1 MRNLKIT
8 AILLFL
14 LGSFL
19 FLSSGSLTRAAIA
32 PPPIVPTTPKP
43 NATPFNYPK
52 PKTCYR
58 CNPGGWC
65 EAYTDTSPASNCST
79 GCGGCQA
86 PPSRPGG
93 TFPGVNPGPTPAPT
107 PPPCLGSC
115 YILSCSYTGRQ
126 GASGQCSFGQ
136 NCCSTGQVIP
146 VCAVGGDVCGDKYGS
161 RCCSGYSCVNNVCE
175 GTGISSNPD
184 IVPYAAVG
192 CLHEGDCAINNTLCH
207 VVNGGLLP
215 DGGPCKP
222 GTSPGSALVSNGAAC
237 SLAGGVCIA
246 TRSCASVGLSV
257 VNGGSGCD
265 SASSICCSRQ
275 QINQILTSTPPPL
288 NTIASSICVSD
299 SLEVV
304 NGIKCCA
311 NTSFQFN
318 GKNWCGTAPKNIYE
332 IIPGQICDPY
342 YGGGSGVCSCDGK
355 IVGVG
360 RMCLIGFDGIVRKS
374 VNGGYEVY
382 ICDKNGQNCTWV
394 NINNV
399 NDPSFRT
406 AFQKTLLSDPLKYL
420 SFLSSSA
427 DLQGTYIYL
436 CDANGNQTGT
446 IQLGLGEGA
455 DPRRVADLIK
465 SGQVC
470 SKSISEIFSYADK
483 QYSAQSQADI
493 LFGNSNLS
501 QSQVDMI
508 KEAQTK
514 ATDPISVQFER
525 LSLQTLSIG
534 LKSWIR
540 RQEAILK
547 DPSLPFW
554 QKYLLLQYQ
563 SADLVTFGLLGS
575 TTDASVA
582 WAQCNALANAGLKPE
597 GCGAETIA
605 AGIQGTFLADL
616 ALSPFREAIISFFSK
631 PAQSVVAGAKTYAE
645 LLDLA
650 AKDASVRNYLN
661 DLESQG
667 LTLRLVNGKWEEVP
681 VSVIVN
687 PELQSRV
694 YAYQPGETLF
704 DQAGNPI
711 TSVTKLGSGAYAD
724 TYVDSTTGTVVKVF
738 KNTTLQSEVAI
749 QSAENEIKFYQQF
762 GGQAGIPNFEGFVYD
777 ATGNIIGYKQSYIAG
792 KTLADYVTAGGKFT
806 QDQINQAVSE
816 LQQIQTVTGRAH
828 GDIAVSGQIVNPDN
842 IIVGSDGKIYFIDFS
857 GFDPQGLATSGVKAD
872 ELTSLQKG
880 LQLYAK

>member
-1 MRNLKIT
+1 MRNLKFT
-8 AILLFL
+8 AIFIFL

-136 NCCSTGQVIP
+136 NCCSTGQVIS

-175 GTGISSNPD
+175 GTGISSNPE

-192 CLHEGDCAINNTLCH
+192 CLREGDCAINNTLCH

-222 GTSPGSALVSNGAAC
+222 GTSPGSALVSNGASC

-246 TRSCASVGLSV
+246 ARSCASVGLSA

-265 SASSICCSRQ
+265 SASSICCSRSQ
-275 QINQILTSTPPPL
+275 TNETLNNLSSTPPS
-288 NTIASSICVSD
+288 NIASSICISNN
-299 SLEVV
+299 SPVV
-304 NGIKCCA
+304 QGVRCCA
-311 NTSFQFN
+311 NTTFSFNSQ
-318 GKNWCGTAPKNIYE
+318 KWCGVNPDK
-332 IIPGQICDPY
+332 IIQITSGEICDPSAQGY
-342 YGGGSGVCSCDGK
+342 SGNVQCSCMGQIIGIGRACFISFAGK
-355 IVGVG
+355 
-360 RMCLIGFDGIVRKS
+360 VRKAA
-374 VNGGYEVY
+374 NGGYEVY
-382 ICDKNGQNCTWV
+382 ICDKNNTNCSWV
-394 NINNV
+394 NIDNV
-399 NDPSFRT
+399 SDPSFQN
-406 AFQKTLLSDPLKYL
+406 AFKIALSGDSNFLQTVYAQHYSDLIRITNSDGTTSLVVVSSLGFDKFKELLLKGAISEDFTNAVYQDASKIYSSPTLMLEYLLS
-420 SFLSSSA
+420 
-427 DLQGTYIYL
+427 
-436 CDANGNQTGT
+436 
-446 IQLGLGEGA
+446 
-455 DPRRVADLIK
+455 
-465 SGQVC
+465 
-470 SKSISEIFSYADK
+470 
-483 QYSAQSQADI
+483 
-493 LFGNSNLS
+493 NSNLS
-501 QSQVDMI
+501 PEEINALKQANI
-508 KEAQTK
+508 KN
-514 ATDPISVQFER
+514 TDPITAQFQTM
-525 LSLQTLSIG
+525 SLQDLSTG
-534 LKSWIR
+534 LQQWILR
-540 RQEAILK
+540 TRAIIE
-547 DPSLPFW
+547 DPNLPVW
-554 QKYLLLQYQ
+554 QKYLLWQYQ
-563 SADLVTFGLLGS
+563 STDLFTLGLLSS
-575 TTDASVA
+575 TKDAAVA
-582 WAQCNALANAGLKPE
+582 WSQCNALANAGLKPE
-597 GCGAETIA
+597 GCGGETIA
-605 AGIQGTFLADL
+605 AGVQGTFLADL
-616 ALSPFREAIISFFSK
+616 VLSPFREAIINFFSK

-650 AKDASVRNYLN
+650 AKDASVRSYLN
-661 DLESQG
+661 GLESRG
-667 LTLRLVNGKWEEVP
+667 LTLRLVDGKWEEVP
-681 VSVIVN
+681 VNLIIN

-704 DQAGNPI
+704 DHAGNPI

-738 KNTTLQSEVAI
+738 KDTTLQSEVAI

-777 ATGNIIGYKQSYIAG
+777 AMGNIIGYKQSYIAG
-792 KTLADYVTAGGKFT
+792 KTLADYVAAGGKFT

-842 IIVGSDGKIYFIDFS
+842 IIVGSDGKMYFIDFS
-857 GFDPQGLATSGVKAD
+857 GVDPQGLATSIVKAD

-880 LQLYAK
+880 LQLYAR